1 MTSFKVVKTD
11 ISIFYLMVKR
21 TVYLIK
27 IIEHLLTVTPL
38 PLMNKKSAQCVCVCV
53 CVCNG
58 TQKNEE
64 KRKRK
69 IKNVRL
75 IAMSAAHQTNKQF
88 ISNLYCFVFADNCIG
103 KF

>member
-53 CVCNG
+53 CVMER
-58 TQKNEE
+58 KKMKKKENE
-64 KRKRK
+64 K
-69 IKNVRL
+69 
-75 IAMSAAHQTNKQF
+75 
-88 ISNLYCFVFADNCIG
+88 
-103 KF
+103 

>member
-1 MTSFKVVKTD
+1 MNNKLLFPTQSLFSNNCIQTKYVKKMTSFKVVKTD

-53 CVCNG
+53 CVCVM
-58 TQKNEE
+58 E
-64 KRKRK
+64 RKRMK
-69 IKNVRL
+69 KKENE
-75 IAMSAAHQTNKQF
+75 K
-88 ISNLYCFVFADNCIG
+88 
-103 KF
+103 